1 MTDVLKIA
9 VERRE
14 ALFKEIAALD
24 RFVETAHALISL
36 NASNPTRPAEV
47 SNPTRPAQVSKPT
60 PAPEFTPPLDTSET
74 EPEPAIVEMDTVKQP
89 EAQSRTEAF
98 LRDLNAMPGKKAA
111 QDGHATAQ
119 AAPASRQKANLG

>member
-9 VERRE
+9 IERRE

-36 NASNPTRPAEV
+36 NASNPARPSEVPTPSRPAEV
-47 SNPTRPAQVSKPT
+47 SKPSA
-60 PAPEFTPPLDTSET
+60 APEFTAPLET
-74 EPEPAIVEMDTVKQP
+74 AGREPESAIVEMDTVKQP

-98 LRDLNAMPGKKAA
+98 LRDLNAMPGKK
-111 QDGHATAQ
+111 TAQ
-119 AAPASRQKANLG
+119 AGGAAASAPKANLG

>member
-36 NASNPTRPAEV
+36 NASNPTRPADV
-47 SNPTRPAQVSKPT
+47 PTPTRPAEVSKAA
-60 PAPEFTPPLDTSET
+60 PAPEFTQPLDTSEA
-74 EPEPAIVEMDTVKQP
+74 EHESAIIDMDTVKQP

-111 QDGHATAQ
+111 TGGGA
-119 AAPASRQKANLG
+119 AAPEPKANLG